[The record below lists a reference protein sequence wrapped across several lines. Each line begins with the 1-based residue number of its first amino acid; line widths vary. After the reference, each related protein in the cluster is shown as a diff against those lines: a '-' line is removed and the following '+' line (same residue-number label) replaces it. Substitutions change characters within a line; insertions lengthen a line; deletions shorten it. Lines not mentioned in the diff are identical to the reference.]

1 MKKNFDFKSFKI
13 GPITPSEYL
22 NKATVRNVI
31 YMTLTIVIF
40 LCGVIV
46 YGIILNLREI
56 PLSEALNQK
65 GYSEL
70 RNPNIVID
78 RASFTLDL
86 YEDSVL
92 VKTYR
97 ASFGRTLH
105 KPKSRAGDGA
115 TPVGKYQV
123 CSIDTSYKY
132 YKFFRL
138 NYPSIDDATDALKK
152 GLISQKEFNNIKFEY
167 YYEGC
172 TGYNLVL
179 GGNIGI
185 HGIGKFNYILKNLPF
200 VFNWTDGSIALSD
213 EDIEEI
219 YSVIKIG
226 TEVIIK

>member
-1 MKKNFDFKSFKI
+1 
-13 GPITPSEYL
+13 
-22 NKATVRNVI
+22 
-31 YMTLTIVIF
+31 MTLAIFLF

-46 YGIILNLREI
+46 YGIILNLREV
-56 PLSEALNQK
+56 PLSEALIQK
-65 GYSEL
+65 GFSKLE
-70 RNPNIVID
+70 NTSIVID
-78 RASFTLDL
+78 RTSFTLDL

-105 KPKSRAGDGA
+105 KPKRRAGDGA

-132 YKFFRL
+132 NIFFRL
-138 NYPSIDDATDALKK
+138 NYPSLDDASDALKK

>member
-1 MKKNFDFKSFKI
+1 LKKNFDFKSFKI

-22 NKATVRNVI
+22 NKATFRNII
-31 YMTLTIVIF
+31 YMTLAIF
-40 LCGVIV
+40 LFLSGVIV

-65 GYSEL
+65 GFSEL
-70 RNPNIVID
+70 KNPNIVID
-78 RASFTLDL
+78 RVSFTLDL

-115 TPVGKYQV
+115 TPVGSYQV

-138 NYPSIDDATDALKK
+138 NYPSLDDATDALRK

-167 YYEGC
+167 YYKGC
-172 TGYNLVL
+172 TGYNIVL

-185 HGIGKFNYILKNLPF
+185 HGIGRFNFILKNMPF

-226 TEVIIK
+226 TKVIIK